1 MELGNSVKVLVM
13 DSINPLINNSL
24 WDSLCDSVRVT
35 VRTTARFSVRSV
47 WNSVSPISGLVNNKS
62 NGTR

>member
-1 MELGNSVKVLVM
+1 MELGNSVRTPLKN
-13 DSINPLINNSL
+13 SINPLINN
-24 WDSLCDSVRVT
+24 SLCDSVRVT

-47 WNSVSPISGLVNNKS
+47 WNSVSMPIRDLVNNKS